1 MIDYICINLEIP
13 EFYKLIYSS
22 KNLIPKV
29 HHCHLFTN
37 NNEIEM
43 RLFFEKETN
52 FMDLFFAWTN
62 IVDMTNFG
70 KYLNVSIDNNNLDKR
85 ITSIDIS
92 NAALK
97 NVNYSSLNIEDG
109 RNFLILNFDTIRI
122 FRKNHFKNIN
132 TAEFYLE
139 DKGFR
144 IVKSFY
150 SILTPDSYNEND
162 NVFSFGKMD
171 QTEDFFKIGI
181 ANFIPNFYYASKD
194 NRNNRIATITK
205 HPKIDFKFLS
215 SISLEDVVK
224 YGDLVLILSSFFHHI
239 NIEYFRTCIYFVDYS
254 VTILKVEEEN
264 FLDFA
269 GGLGRLGIHGNL
281 NNFLKLCCNDVTL
294 VNYNL
299 IKKIVQMFNQSHIV
313 DDYSSF
319 LIRYNIIEI
328 CDKSKPENVKFNYK
342 FKKRNSKI
350 FSEALKIILQNV
362 HDDEHEDFVKR
373 WENVKTLL
381 QNKPMKNNLN
391 RFLLQQNI
399 DISIFPIQ
407 IETLITLRN
416 NITHGSL
423 NKISQSELHEAN
435 KMLYQICG
443 ALILNIMNIHNWK
456 LK

>member
-1 MIDYICINLEIP
+1 
-13 EFYKLIYSS
+13 
-22 KNLIPKV
+22 
-29 HHCHLFTN
+29 
-37 NNEIEM
+37 
-43 RLFFEKETN
+43 
-52 FMDLFFAWTN
+52 
-62 IVDMTNFG
+62 
-70 KYLNVSIDNNNLDKR
+70 
-85 ITSIDIS
+85 
-92 NAALK
+92 
-97 NVNYSSLNIEDG
+97 
-109 RNFLILNFDTIRI
+109 
-122 FRKNHFKNIN
+122 
-132 TAEFYLE
+132 
-139 DKGFR
+139 
-144 IVKSFY
+144 
-150 SILTPDSYNEND
+150 
-162 NVFSFGKMD
+162 
-171 QTEDFFKIGI
+171 
-181 ANFIPNFYYASKD
+181 
-194 NRNNRIATITK
+194 
-205 HPKIDFKFLS
+205 
-215 SISLEDVVK
+215 
-224 YGDLVLILSSFFHHI
+224 
-239 NIEYFRTCIYFVDYS
+239 
-254 VTILKVEEEN
+254 
-264 FLDFA
+264 
-269 GGLGRLGIHGNL
+269 
-281 NNFLKLCCNDVTL
+281 
-294 VNYNL
+294 
-299 IKKIVQMFNQSHIV
+299 MFNQSHIV